1 MANPEWNGGVCL
13 VQPSLPNLLLLS
25 LERVGGRD
33 PPEFVYWEYERY
45 DTLRCKVLIFV
56 GRSTLYPDVEPW
68 FVSATGFRF
77 ADTYPKAARRAL
89 RQLRVVYRQ
98 HLRRTPMG
106 FFPPSG
112 GRGRS
117 WIDRMRGLEREE
129 EDLEEAVSH
138 VSIYLN
144 GLDHLYQEQ
153 AQQLKQQ
160 IDRAKRAE
168 QRIEL
173 ERIKTTMTEV
183 ELRNTKREYLRER
196 EHTLLANKA
205 LWDELKERR
214 RREEEAGVE
223 EDEPEETHWDKG
235 TQTEDE
241 ILEQDLPP
249 KKRRIQ
255 LEEESP

>member
-1 MANPEWNGGVCL
+1 
-13 VQPSLPNLLLLS
+13 
-25 LERVGGRD
+25 
-33 PPEFVYWEYERY
+33 
-45 DTLRCKVLIFV
+45 
-56 GRSTLYPDVEPW
+56 
-68 FVSATGFRF
+68 
-77 ADTYPKAARRAL
+77 
-89 RQLRVVYRQ
+89 
-98 HLRRTPMG
+98 
-106 FFPPSG
+106 
-112 GRGRS
+112 
-117 WIDRMRGLEREE
+117 MRGLEREE

-138 VSIYLN
+138 ISIYLN

-160 IDRAKRAE
+160 IDRAERAE

-173 ERIKTTMTEV
+173 ERIKTTMADV
-183 ELRNTKREYLRER
+183 ELHNTKQEYLRER
-196 EHTLLANKA
+196 ERTLLANKA

-214 RREEEAGVE
+214 SREEEAGVE